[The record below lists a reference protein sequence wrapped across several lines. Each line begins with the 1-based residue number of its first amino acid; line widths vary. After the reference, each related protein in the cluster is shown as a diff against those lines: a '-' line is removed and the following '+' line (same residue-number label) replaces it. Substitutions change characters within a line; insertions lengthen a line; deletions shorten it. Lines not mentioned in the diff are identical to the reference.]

1 MLVNEN
7 WLDAISIRIR
17 PEIAESTGLER
28 ASQLLDTSGLIGSLP
43 IALIGVFWLIG
54 STDLSLGREEWLG
67 LAIIFILLALF
78 SRYTF
83 ELRLQLTKTKF
94 ATNTGSL
101 EQLISWS
108 GALMFGP
115 IALWPDLLL
124 NSGVYAYRW
133 WQEGNVNNRWN
144 IARNYVQDVSS
155 TTIARLLGLTVY
167 GWLGGVYPL
176 AGLSWAEVWPA
187 AIVATLVYF
196 LTALLLF
203 APFGRRIVQLI
214 TISQVNDVVT
224 PSSVTRFLL
233 VSLSLS
239 YASLP
244 FAILAAGLYGAYGFG
259 VYLFFVAGA
268 FLASLLANRLSQSD
282 RYSQQRSKELAT
294 LESLGRAIID
304 TPPDDSAALPQLLAD
319 HIEGMF
325 LRSLTHIWLYPD
337 TTLYQTKHI
346 SEFPQLEE
354 ARALAKQ
361 GTDPY

>member
-1 MLVNEN
+1 
-7 WLDAISIRIR
+7 
-17 PEIAESTGLER
+17 
-28 ASQLLDTSGLIGSLP
+28 
-43 IALIGVFWLIG
+43 
-54 STDLSLGREEWLG
+54 
-67 LAIIFILLALF
+67 
-78 SRYTF
+78 
-83 ELRLQLTKTKF
+83 
-94 ATNTGSL
+94 
-101 EQLISWS
+101 
-108 GALMFGP
+108 
-115 IALWPDLLL
+115 
-124 NSGVYAYRW
+124 
-133 WQEGNVNNRWN
+133 
-144 IARNYVQDVSS
+144 
-155 TTIARLLGLTVY
+155 VY

-361 GTDPY
+361 GTDPYYQLSGVRLPDELVGKIAGNGLIVPIVDKDGDVRGGVFVLKREDLGNILAYLTAVQSLAAQIASALRRIEVYAQTVESEKWPANCRWPVKSRHRSYPVGCHHLLDGKYGPHWNQRGKRRAIFMIL